1 MNCKEKGENHEAH
14 HILNAG
20 VFVLG
25 AVSQPSAAMT
35 QRELNEQATD
45 MYNTVMIERFEEE
58 GYPDS
63 YGGAWLNTEIE
74 SK

>member
-1 MNCKEKGENHEAH
+1 MKRIISLTLAC
-14 HILNAG
+14 L
-20 VFVLG
+20 FVLG

-63 YGGAWLNTEIE
+63 YGGA
-74 SK
+74 

>member
-1 MNCKEKGENHEAH
+1 MKRIISLTLAC
-14 HILNAG
+14 L
-20 VFVLG
+20 FVLG

-35 QRELNEQATD
+35 QRELNRENAN
-45 MYNTVMIERFEEE
+45 MYNTAIIECFEEE
-58 GYPDS
+58 GYPYS